1 MGRPD
6 VDRKPPTE
14 PSPDG
19 RPGEE
24 PAPNG
29 RVVVAGGTG
38 FLGRCLGRALVRS
51 GYEVIALGRHEP
63 ARPVAGTFVR
73 WDGRTLGSWVDTL
86 EGAVAVVNLAGRS
99 VDCRKSPE
107 HQDEILRSRVD
118 ATRVLGE
125 ALERTAEP
133 PSVWVQMSTA
143 HRYGDPP
150 EVVCDEDSSFG
161 WGFAPFVGQAW
172 EDAFHESLLPGVRR
186 VVFRTSLVL
195 GREGGALPILARLV
209 RWGLGGAIGHG
220 RQGISWIHERDL
232 MRLFLQAI
240 TDPTVQGSYLATAP
254 NPVSNRAFMR
264 ELRRVLRRPVGLP
277 AATWMVRIGAP
288 LIGTDAEIALYGRY
302 CVSRRLAEG
311 GFEFEFPELREA
323 LRDLFRRP
331 PGKSKSADPAR
342 ALSTA
347 G

>member
-1 MGRPD
+1 MSRPD
-6 VDRKPPTE
+6 VDRSPQ
-14 PSPDG
+14 SCPDG
-19 RPGEE
+19 RSGEG
-24 PAPNG
+24 PSRNG
-29 RVVVAGGTG
+29 RVVIAGGTG
-38 FLGRCLGRALVRS
+38 FLGRRLGWTLVRS
-51 GYEVIALGRHEP
+51 GYDVIALGRHEP
-63 ARPVAGTFVR
+63 VRPVSGQFIR
-73 WDGRTLGSWVDTL
+73 WDARTLGSWVDAL
-86 EGAVAVVNLAGRS
+86 EGAVALVNLAGRS
-99 VDCRKSPE
+99 VDCRKTPE

-143 HRYGDPP
+143 HRYGDAP
-150 EVVCDEDSSFG
+150 EIVCDEDSSFG
-161 WGFAPFVGQAW
+161 YGFAPFVGQAW
-172 EDAFHESLLPGVRR
+172 EDAFHESLLPGLRR

-209 RWGLGGAIGHG
+209 RCGLGGAIGHG

-264 ELRRVLRRPVGLP
+264 ELRRVLRRPIGLP
-277 AATWMVRIGAP
+277 AATWMVRLGAP

-311 GFEFEFPELREA
+311 GFEWEFPELSEA
-323 LRDLFRRP
+323 LRDLYAKTAR
-331 PGKSKSADPAR
+331 KSKSADPNR
-342 ALSTA
+342 SLSTA